1 MNNKLNK
8 SLVIAAGSLG
18 GLLLIFIVVLLLT
31 GHSVSDIFNFNK
43 IFGKQETTAAPVVT
57 TEITTAPTEADT
69 TALVTTTETT
79 TETPTTTAA
88 PDTTS
93 PTDPT
98 EEPVLSTVL
107 RVGVSEM
114 KGVFDPFNSTSE
126 GDVNVMKL
134 VGLNLLTRDRTG
146 RVIMMATEGEYSY
159 FNNERYLYTGPAD
172 ISGEYD
178 EEADEYSFTL
188 KLKDGIYFSD
198 GEKLTV
204 DDLIFNLYV
213 RLQPNFKG
221 NGALRSLDIVGLKN
235 YYYNNSLA
243 ESTTVSDEEL
253 EAELANPGKETQDF
267 IKILIRETLQ
277 KGAEEAKRDWTS
289 YQALGYGNSAEEF
302 FFRMF
307 GIDLNYSPVGKS
319 MEDVLEDVIASYGI
333 DYRNLAEHYAVN
345 EHYFDERVNTYT
357 RELLLYRKMQEA
369 GGEPVDHISGIVR
382 LGDYAVKLRVHGKA
396 NQAVNDLFDMVI
408 APLHYYG
415 DKNAYNY
422 EEHQFGFPR
431 GNYEIPEKALDT
443 PLGAGPYVFCEYD
456 GQTVRLQKNENYYKK
471 TSDIDYMLI
480 RTYGSN
486 VLDEI
491 ANNELDI
498 VVLKGNRTVYN
509 TLRSI
514 NPNRKLIGE
523 KIYAEEIYDL
533 GYSYMGINIEKVKVG
548 DDPYSEESKYLRR
561 ALLTAMSVY
570 RDLAYENY
578 FGSSM
583 KLIQYPVSP
592 FFSLEPEEGTE
603 AFVYDAQGNRIYKTG
618 DDALE
623 RFYQCL
629 DAVKEYLIRAGFTY
643 NETIEKFTAAPEG
656 AALRYEVMLQ
666 GNQYVDHPSY
676 GMLAYA
682 MSVLY
687 QHGISLDLRYVNSE
701 ENMLVNLYLGDAD
714 IWSASWK
721 CIGGPNFKLH
731 YGSDSGTN
739 LFHLKDEELDE
750 MLANYEELA
759 NSDEY
764 DKAKE
769 EAINIM
775 DRVREYAV
783 ELPCYTLVDYL
794 VYNVKTIDVSTL
806 PTGHSLY
813 WSWMDDVAFLDV
825 FPTPQGG
832 N

>member
-1 MNNKLNK
+1 MKNKLNK
-8 SLVIAAGSLG
+8 TLGIIAGSLG
-18 GLLLIFIVVLLLT
+18 GLLLVFIAVLLLT
-31 GHSVSDIFNFNK
+31 GSSISDIFNFSKLFNK
-43 IFGKQETTAAPVVT
+43 TEAQTTASLTA
-57 TEITTAPTEADT
+57 ELTAPAPG
-69 TALVTTTETT
+69 TETV
-79 TETPTTTAA
+79 TPAA
-88 PDTTS
+88 SESQAESATPAPSTS
-93 PTDPT
+93 GPTDPSA
-98 EEPVLSTVL
+98 EPVLSTVL
-107 RVGVSEM
+107 RVGVSEL
-114 KGVFDPFNSTSE
+114 KGNFNPFMDLSE
-126 GDVNVMKL
+126 GDANVMKL

-172 ISGEYD
+172 ISREYD
-178 EEADEYSFTL
+178 EEADESSFTL

-213 RLQPNFKG
+213 RLQPNFTG
-221 NGALRSLDIVGLKN
+221 DGTLRSLDIVGLKN
-235 YYYNNSLA
+235 YYYNNSMA
-243 ESTTVSDEEL
+243 ESITVSDEEV

-267 IKILIRETLQ
+267 IKILIRDTLQ
-277 KGAEEAKRDWTS
+277 KGMEEAKRDWTS
-289 YQALGYGNSAEEF
+289 YQALGYGDSAEEF
-302 FFRMF
+302 FFKIY

-319 MEDVLEDVIASYGI
+319 PEDVCEDVILSYGL
-333 DYRNLAEHYAVN
+333 DYRKLAENYAVN

-357 RELLLYRKMQEA
+357 RELILYRKMNEA

-382 LGDYAVKLRVHGKA
+382 LGDYTVKLRVHGKA

-415 DKNAYNY
+415 DKEAYNY

-431 GNYEIPEKALDT
+431 GDYQIPADALEK
-443 PLGAGPYVFCEYD
+443 PLGAGPYVFVDYD
-456 GQTVRLQKNENYYKK
+456 GQAVRLQKNDGYYKK

-480 RTYGSN
+480 RPYGNN
-486 VLDEI
+486 VLEEI
-491 ANNELDI
+491 SNNELDI

-509 TLRSI
+509 TLRGI
-514 NPNRKLIGE
+514 NSNHKLVGD

-533 GYSYMGINIEKVKVG
+533 GYSYMGINAEKVKVG
-548 DDPYSEESKYLRR
+548 EDPYSEESRCLRR
-561 ALLTAMSVY
+561 ALLTAMAVY

-592 FFSLEPEEGTE
+592 FFSLEPSKDATD
-603 AFVYDAQGNRIYKTG
+603 AFVYDLEGNRIYEDG
-618 DDALE
+618 DDALT
-623 RFYQCL
+623 RYYNCL
-629 DAVKEYLIRAGFTY
+629 DVVKEYLIRAGFTY

-656 AALRYEVMLQ
+656 ASLRYGVVLQ

-682 MSVLY
+682 KSVLY
-687 QHGISLDLRYVNSE
+687 QHGINLELRYISSQ
-701 ENMLVNLYLGDAD
+701 ENMLANLYMGDAD

-721 CIGGPNFKLH
+721 CIGGPNFDLH
-731 YGSDSGTN
+731 YSSTSPNN
-739 LFHLKDEELDE
+739 LFRIYDEKLDE
-750 MLANYEELA
+750 MLAEYAELA
-759 NSDEY
+759 DSDEY
-764 DKAKE
+764 EKAKK
-769 EAINIM
+769 EAVEIM
-775 DRVREYAV
+775 DRVREEAV

-825 FPTPQGG
+825 IPTLQGG

>member
-8 SLVIAAGSLG
+8 TLGIIAGSLG
-18 GLLLIFIVVLLLT
+18 GLLLVIIAVLLLT
-31 GHSVSDIFNFNK
+31 GSSISDIFNFSK
-43 IFGKQETTAAPVVT
+43 IFNRQDSQTTAPLTA
-57 TEITTAPTEADT
+57 EITTPGAETDSP
-69 TALVTTTETT
+69 ALSTDSPQSGTS
-79 TETPTTTAA
+79 TAA
-88 PDTTS
+88 SSTDS

-98 EEPVLSTVL
+98 NPPVLSTVL
-107 RVGVSEM
+107 RVGVSEL
-114 KGVFDPFNSTSE
+114 KGNFNPFMALSE
-126 GDVNVMKL
+126 GDANVMKL

-172 ISGEYD
+172 ISWEYD
-178 EEADEYSFTL
+178 EEADESSFTL

-213 RLQPNFKG
+213 RLQPNFTG
-221 NGALRSLDIVGLKN
+221 DGTLRSLDIVGLKN
-235 YYYNNSLA
+235 YYYNNSMA
-243 ESTTVSDEEL
+243 ESTTVSDEEV

-267 IKILIRETLQ
+267 IKILIRDTLQ

-302 FFRMF
+302 FFKMY
-307 GIDLNYSPVGKS
+307 GIDLNYSPLGKS
-319 MEDVLEDVIASYGI
+319 LEDVCEDVILSYGL
-333 DYRNLAEHYAVN
+333 DYRTLADHYAVN

-357 RELLLYRKMQEA
+357 RELLLYRKMNEA
-369 GGEPVDHISGIVR
+369 GGEAVDHISGIVR
-382 LGDYAVKLRVHGKA
+382 LGDYTVKLRVHGKA
-396 NQAVNDLFDMVI
+396 SQAVNDLFDMVI

-415 DKNAYNY
+415 DKEAYNY

-431 GNYEIPEKALDT
+431 GEYQIPEGVLER
-443 PLGAGPYVFCEYD
+443 PLGAGPYVFVDYD
-456 GQTVRLQKNENYYKK
+456 GQTVRLQKNEGYYKK

-480 RTYGSN
+480 RPYGNN
-486 VLDEI
+486 VLEEI
-491 ANNELDI
+491 SNNELDI

-509 TLRSI
+509 TLRGI
-514 NPNRKLIGE
+514 NSNHKLLGD

-533 GYSYMGINIEKVKVG
+533 GYSYMGINAEKVKVG
-548 DDPYSEESKYLRR
+548 ENPYSEESRYLRR
-561 ALLTAMSVY
+561 ALLTAMAVY

-592 FFSLEPEEGTE
+592 FFSLEPKENASE
-603 AFVYDAQGNRIYKTG
+603 AFVYGPEGERLYEDG
-618 DDALE
+618 DDALA
-623 RFYQCL
+623 RYYTCL
-629 DAVKEYLIRAGFTY
+629 DAVKEYLIRAGYTY
-643 NETIEKFTAAPEG
+643 NETVEKFTAAPEG
-656 AALRYEVMLQ
+656 ASLRYEVVLQ

-682 MSVLY
+682 KSVLY
-687 QHGISLDLRYVNSE
+687 KHGINLELRYISSQ
-701 ENMLVNLYLGDAD
+701 ENMLVNLYMGDAD

-721 CIGGPNFKLH
+721 CIGGPNFGLH
-731 YGSDSGTN
+731 YSSKSSNN
-739 LFHLKDEELDE
+739 LFRIYDEELDK
-750 MLANYEELA
+750 MLADYEELA
-759 NSDEY
+759 DSDEY
-764 DKAKE
+764 EKTQE
-769 EAINIM
+769 EAVKIM
-775 DRVREYAV
+775 DRVREEAV

-825 FPTPQGG
+825 IPTPQGG